1 MRGQKELE
9 VIFIKKLFDYKL
21 SMSKCLLTVSWAE
34 LSVTTVDTLLTHG
47 ASASILAFPVQ
58 AFDRKIV
65 TLFYLHRYVNFVLN
79 YDPKKLN
86 SFTIIEQ
93 YGHNS

>member
-34 LSVTTVDTLLTHG
+34 LGVTTVDTLVMGFTGKNPNFRIRCSKDHHRVGIEL
-47 ASASILAFPVQ
+47 
-58 AFDRKIV
+58 R
-65 TLFYLHRYVNFVLN
+65 LH
-79 YDPKKLN
+79 
-86 SFTIIEQ
+86 
-93 YGHNS
+93 